1 MCLGMLGQT
10 LSSPENDIIRDCPG
24 TGTPAL
30 ICMFVDIAVVTGKI
44 TPAVN
49 LENDFAER
57 DQGSCHSTSLASPEG
72 CSELRFERV
81 SARCFRAPS

>member
-1 MCLGMLGQT
+1 MCLGMLSQA
-10 LSSPENDIIRDCPG
+10 LSSPEDDFVRDCFR

-30 ICMFVDIAVVTGKI
+30 ICMFIDVAMVAGKI
-44 TPAVN
+44 APAVN

-72 CSELRFERV
+72 VTRE
-81 SARCFRAPS
+81 PS